1 MVTKPTIWPQ
11 GRFGVPQITPYT
23 YRDGQTLLE
32 LIKAIR
38 DHITDVLYP
47 ELDRVIDQLN
57 TITDEHKEHTE
68 AQYQEALKQYHD
80 GIQAFQ
86 NIHDLFMGDVNAH
99 LMAMNDQSAANL
111 AADPETRFHQAI
123 LDIVRSEM
131 S

>member
-1 MVTKPTIWPQ
+1 MVTKPTIWPT
-11 GRFGVPQITPYT
+11 GRFGVPKITPYT
-23 YRDGQTLLE
+23 YRDGQSLLE

-38 DHITDVLYP
+38 DHIANVLYP

-57 TITDEHKEHTE
+57 TITDEHKEYTE
-68 AQYQEALKQYHD
+68 AQYQEALKQYQD
-80 GIQAFQ
+80 GIQEFQ
-86 NIHDLFMGDVNAH
+86 RIHDLFLGDVNAH

-111 AADPETRFHQAI
+111 AADPDTRFHQAI